1 MDLFVPYGHELAL
14 DVLHKHFRNAPDVP
28 MAGKDCAELRLFRTI
43 LIEHGGE
50 ASSFDILVDEQFGQQ
65 SYTEAFDRS
74 LSDQV
79 AAACEKAAADFNLN
93 VPVRAVEMPSD
104 RAGVSGKQQAGV
116 PDEFIGEFRFST
128 ALEIIR
134 CGDQPPARRANHPA
148 R

>member
-1 MDLFVPYGHELAL
+1 MGLFVPYGHELVL

-28 MAGKDCAELRLFRTI
+28 MARKDCAELRLFRTI

-79 AAACEKAAADFNLN
+79 AAACEKAAANFNLN
-93 VPVRAVEMPSD
+93 TPIRAVEMPRD
-104 RAGVSGKQQAGV
+104 RAGVSGIQEAGML
-116 PDEFIGEFRFST
+116 DEFIEASRCPTG
-128 ALEIIR
+128 LEIFR
-134 CGDQPPARRANHPA
+134 CGNEPPA
-148 R
+148 